1 MSSMS
6 TTRIEERR
14 RWIEREI
21 RKANQ
26 RIVHNAKELREVMD
40 RVLELS
46 QEHAN
51 LLLVSALWQSYGDL
65 VTGTPVDTGRAQMG
79 WHVSGEVDDWK
90 PPEGEYKRQIDAR
103 IREALEKISTTLQE
117 SDVVYIMNNL
127 EYITA
132 LEAGWSRQSSGFV
145 ALFLQQVRYRL
156 EKLVE
161 AANRME

>member
-1 MSSMS
+1 MS

-65 VTGTPVDTGRAQMG
+65 VTGTPVDTGRAQMDG
-79 WHVSGEVDDWK
+79 TFQERLTTGSRRKENTS
-90 PPEGEYKRQIDAR
+90 AR
-103 IREALEKISTTLQE
+103 
-117 SDVVYIMNNL
+117 
-127 EYITA
+127 
-132 LEAGWSRQSSGFV
+132 
-145 ALFLQQVRYRL
+145 
-156 EKLVE
+156 
-161 AANRME
+161 

>member
-1 MSSMS
+1 MS

-51 LLLVSALWQSYGDL
+51 LLLRTVRHCELSFEGERD
-65 VTGTPVDTGRAQMG
+65 GRQL
-79 WHVSGEVDDWK
+79 
-90 PPEGEYKRQIDAR
+90 PPELRPVAQKDD
-103 IREALEKISTTLQE
+103 LQH
-117 SDVVYIMNNL
+117 Y
-127 EYITA
+127 
-132 LEAGWSRQSSGFV
+132 
-145 ALFLQQVRYRL
+145 
-156 EKLVE
+156 
-161 AANRME
+161 